1 MSRQR
6 TITAAVLAP
15 FAIAAL
21 LLLPTPWLAVIATIL
36 FLMGLWEW
44 TRLVGIE
51 DSVPRA
57 MYLLVNLCLIAV
69 LAWSPRVLLQ
79 VIALIGVCWWLL
91 ALLWLA
97 RPQLGR
103 SDAGWA
109 RSLKLAVGTLCV
121 VPAWCGLVLLHGG
134 NKLDGILQMNWGMTL
149 DHRWALVAVA
159 MVWVADSGA
168 YTIGSRFGRR
178 KLIPLVSPNKTWAGL
193 MGGLTFGVAF
203 VLLASPWLGVGM
215 GALPQLAA
223 LALLGVLASVDGDLL
238 ESLMK
243 RQAGVKDSGDVFPG
257 HGGVLDRVDSLLAA
271 LPVMAIGKE
280 VLGL

>member
-21 LLLPTPWLAVIATIL
+21 LFLPTSLLAAIVTIL

-44 TRLVGIE
+44 TRLVGIV
-51 DSVPRA
+51 DAVPRA
-57 MYLLVNLCLIAV
+57 IYLLVNLCLIAV

-79 VIALIGVCWWLL
+79 LTALIGVCWWLL
-91 ALLWLA
+91 TILWLA

-103 SDAGWA
+103 TDAGWA
-109 RSLKLAVGTLCV
+109 RSLKLAAGTLCV

-134 NKLDGILQMNWGMTL
+134 AKLDGILQMNWGLTH
-149 DHRWALVAVA
+149 DHRWAFVAVA

-203 VLLASPWLGVGM
+203 VLLTSPWLGVGLTS
-215 GALPQLAA
+215 LPQLAA
-223 LALLGVLASVDGDLL
+223 LVLLGVLASVDGDLL

-243 RQAGVKDSGDVFPG
+243 RQAGAKDSGTIFPG
-257 HGGVLDRVDSLLAA
+257 HGGVLDRIDSLLAA